1 MVMKKIKK
9 RMQFIAYA
17 SCMLITAAI
26 LFWGAA
32 KTQHITEETATGTGG
47 EPVAVQTIGPPPY
60 ESFGILKANA
70 AELSNNVAGAISQIM
85 PATTDVVTTA
95 TTTVVTTTTYQ
106 VPVYG
111 ISKTEAMNGSVEDRE
126 KYIWDFFAEKGY
138 DEVAISGILGNMLV
152 EDPTLTGSNR
162 SVGMNDG
169 TFTDGIIQWDPF
181 SKHQS
186 WANNHGYDWY
196 DLEGQLEH
204 VHEMILGDDW
214 AENRVSSIAGY
225 EYQNSG
231 IIYKYMDGT
240 EFPSECG
247 NVAQATVAFERGI
260 EGSCSWSRDR
270 CNSRILLAYEIYD
283 KLSGRV

>member
-1 MVMKKIKK
+1 
-9 RMQFIAYA
+9 MQVIAYA

-32 KTQHITEETATGTGG
+32 KTQHAIEETAVGTGG
-47 EPVAVQTIGPPPY
+47 EPAAVQTIGPPPY
-60 ESFGILKANA
+60 ESFGMLKVNA
-70 AELSNNVAGAISQIM
+70 AELSNNVAGAISQII
-85 PATTDVVTTA
+85 PATTDDVVTTA
-95 TTTVVTTTTYQ
+95 TTTTTVTTTTYE

-126 KYIWDFFAEKGY
+126 KYIWDFFAGKGY

-181 SKHQS
+181 SKHQT
-186 WANNHGYDWY
+186 WANNHGWEWY

-214 AENRVSSIAGY
+214 AENRVNGIVGY

-231 IIYKYMDGT
+231 IVYVYIDGT
-240 EFPSECG
+240 EFPSGCG